1 MKLKAEILALFS
13 KRFNKEKLIQK
24 IQSSDE
30 FVEEAIV
37 IAMDKKQPEGWRA
50 AWILRQSIEK
60 NDLRLQPHI
69 SDFIKVIKDRPEG
82 HQREILKLLELME
95 WDDEQE
101 GRLFD
106 ICMTIWERINKKPA
120 VRITAFKIM
129 MQIALRYP
137 ELKGEME
144 VFMGEDYT
152 ESLSPGI
159 KKSFEKM
166 RLKLVK

>member
-1 MKLKAEILALFS
+1 MNITDDVLALFTNRIDKVSIIEGLKSS
-13 KRFNKEKLIQK
+13 KEYLEAAIKLALENTQP
-24 IQSSDE
+24 QS
-30 FVEEAIV
+30 
-37 IAMDKKQPEGWRA
+37 WRA

-60 NDLRLQPHI
+60 NDERLQPYI

-95 WDDEQE
+95 WDDEEE

-152 ESLSPGI
+152 ETLSPGI

-166 RLKLVK
+166 QLKLVK